1 MSRCWG
7 RIWFPAGLCLEDVVG
22 VEDRSRGGVSAG
34 RPRLYP
40 RCRCCRS
47 RCRRRLIKLMRRE
60 VNPLRQDQ
68 WLRVNRKADF
78 DGGGGGDVVLMG
90 RGGDGVIHGGGKHHP
105 L

>member
-1 MSRCWG
+1 
-7 RIWFPAGLCLEDVVG
+7 
-22 VEDRSRGGVSAG
+22 
-34 RPRLYP
+34 
-40 RCRCCRS
+40 
-47 RCRRRLIKLMRRE
+47 MRRE

-68 WLRVNRKADF
+68 WLRVIHRADF